1 MRYQR
6 YGLCTPLSVGKY
18 ALCDISQP
26 SGQENRIVALMQ
38 LDLKKFYS
46 TLIGNNPVSYNL
58 NLAALSSKAAEVDMA
73 AVLLALDFAWQW
85 YKFRSKDSLLENDKA
100 YQSSSVTSNHKH
112 PVKNGKSIR
121 SYRNPCIENLLIC
134 K

>member
-1 MRYQR
+1 MACLPRSHLR
-6 YGLCTPLSVGKY
+6 NY
-18 ALCDISQP
+18 ALCDISHP
-26 SGQENRIVALMQ
+26 SGQENRTVALTQ
-38 LDLKKFYS
+38 LDLTKILFHTRMVTIQPFPIS
-46 TLIGNNPVSYNL
+46 I
-58 NLAALSSKAAEVDMA
+58 LAALSSKAAQVDMS

-100 YQSSSVTSNHKH
+100 YQSSSITSNHKS

-121 SYRNPCIENLLIC
+121 SYHDPCTENLLIR